1 MMVNGKPRWTCRTHV
16 QKVLD
21 RDGIEIA
28 PLRNLPVIKDL
39 VADMTEFFGK
49 WIKAEG
55 QFHPTATRE
64 DGIAPVLPSS
74 PERQAASAGIECINC
89 AVCYAVRRG
98 RIEPELSRAGGAQP
112 RLDAGQRCAGRWKKE
127 SLAAAEPLHPPGTVT
142 GAKARALRY
151 RRVVE

>member
-39 VADMTEFFGK
+39 VADMTEFFDQMDQGRGP
-49 WIKAEG
+49 ISSDGDEG
-55 QFHPTATRE
+55 RWDRPRSAQFARTP
-64 DGIAPVLPSS
+64 GG
-74 PERQAASAGIECINC
+74 ERRNRMHQLRGLLCGL
-89 AVCYAVRRG
+89 RRG

-112 RLDAGQRCAGRWKKE
+112 RLDAGQRCAGRWK
-127 SLAAAEPLHPPGTVT
+127 
-142 GAKARALRY
+142 
-151 RRVVE
+151 